1 MEVNIDSYHDKRTGF
16 SFTSS
21 VSGVKGDEF
30 ISNNGNNWD
39 GSWNP
44 IWYLKTNIDEE
55 GWTAELKIPLS
66 QLKFGN
72 NKE

>member
-1 MEVNIDSYHDKRTGF
+1 M
-16 SFTSS
+16 
-21 VSGVKGDEF
+21 KGDEF

-55 GWTAELKIPLS
+55 GWTAEIKIPLS

-72 NKE
+72 DKEQTWGLQVQRRIFRLEERLY